1 MEAVFLSIV
10 LALTRVPPPAGAAPT
25 ARAAVPA
32 PQATAAEPDRDKDRI
47 PDSRDKCPD
56 EPETYNGFQDDDGCP
71 DKGRVITRICKIEI
85 QDEIMFAANSAQL
98 APPGVELLDSI
109 AVLLRGNPQIR
120 SLEVRG
126 HQVAGE
132 RAGVGRAR
140 ARAVVAAL
148 VARRV
153 TTGLIVNDRGRTEP
167 ICKRA
172 GLSCS
177 EQSRRVDFK
186 ILSVVRETPP
196 S

>member
-1 MEAVFLSIV
+1 MLAVKAVWLSIV
-10 LALTRVPPPAGAAPT
+10 LALTRVPPAAP
-25 ARAAVPA
+25 PA
-32 PQATAAEPDRDKDRI
+32 PAAQAPVVEPDRDKDRI
-47 PDSRDKCPD
+47 PDSRDQCPD
-56 EPETYNGFQDDDGCP
+56 QPETYNGFEDDDGCP

-85 QDEIMFAANSAQL
+85 QDEIMFAANSVQL
-98 APPGVELLDSI
+98 APPGVELLDAI

-132 RAGVGRAR
+132 RAGMARAR

-153 TTGLIVNDRGRTEP
+153 TTELTVNDRGRSEP

-186 ILSVVRETPP
+186 ILSVVRETPAP
-196 S
+196 